1 MHTNSPT
8 RFQLLLI
15 FIAST
20 IPRIVGAIWLPNAF
34 GDAYAYTEQT
44 YYLRR
49 ALLNGSFSVSSL
61 FGFWLPLYQIICA
74 IISALVG
81 NTFYVPKIV
90 SAICGGGICV
100 LVCAI
105 TWELTRSKWL
115 TWIATIA
122 IAVNPYH
129 IFYSSSAMTDVPHA
143 FFILL

>member
-1 MHTNSPT
+1 MHNHSLT
-8 RFQLLLI
+8 RFHLLLV

-20 IPRIVGAIWLPNAF
+20 IPRIIGAIWLPNAF

-49 ALLNGSFSVSSL
+49 TLPNGSLSISSL
-61 FGFWLPLYQIICA
+61 FGFWLPLYQLICA
-74 IISALVG
+74 IISAVVG
-81 NTFYVPKIV
+81 NSFYVPKLV

-115 TWIATIA
+115 TWIATIV

-129 IFYSSSAMTDVPHA
+129 IF
-143 FFILL
+143 